1 MIFGDDGATARAP
14 TERSLISSVNDA
26 QALPSSVVFQTPPSA
41 APIYI
46 VPGFVGSAAIAVAR
60 PAPLVGP
67 SDTHV
72 FPATASGD
80 SVFRQARAWRASYSR
95 LTICNRCHGSMI
107 PLSPWR
113 SR

>member
-1 MIFGDDGATARAP
+1 MLGDDGATASAP
-14 TERSLISSVNDA
+14 TERSLIASVKGA
-26 QALPSSVVFQTPPSA
+26 QVLPSSVVFQTPPSA
-41 APIYI
+41 APMYI

-80 SVFRQARAWRASYSR
+80 SECRRAWAWRASYSR
-95 LTICNRCHGSMI
+95 ATFRNRCDGSMI